1 VKRLRRLLLL
11 VALVALYRALTRQ
24 RVTAAPTVVDA
35 PAADPRADELRA
47 RLAESRTLV
56 DERDEFER
64 GETTVDAAEPAG
76 SPDDRRRVVHERG
89 RAVADEMR
97 GGGDSS

>member
-1 VKRLRRLLLL
+1 LLLL
-11 VALVALYRALTRQ
+11 VALVALYRALTR
-24 RVTAAPTVVDA
+24 RRATTAPPVADA
-35 PAADPRADELRA
+35 PSADPRADELRA
-47 RLAESRTLV
+47 KIAESRTLV
-56 DERDEFER
+56 DERDEFEG

-97 GGGDSS
+97 GGDSS